1 MNNRNIGDKAMAI
14 DLGQLPGT
22 SSNRILTRKNP
33 PEIDSM
39 TCSNQT
45 ISLGTLPPAR
55 ESNRLSRPQP
65 FSRPMLASIM
75 MNRAITVLRCPC
87 DREEEKRRREEKK
100 RRREE
105 EKKRRREEEGPVSG
119 MNGMKKIR
127 EEEKKRR
134 VSFHLLS

>member
-1 MNNRNIGDKAMAI
+1 MSVDVPMEMRSKVSLTSSFRPLNRLSRLMPTMNNRNIGDKAMAI

-65 FSRPMLASIM
+65 FSRPILASM
-75 MNRAITVLRCPC
+75 MMSSAMAVLRLPR
-87 DREEEKRRREEKK
+87 DRE
-100 RRREE
+100 
-105 EKKRRREEEGPVSG
+105 
-119 MNGMKKIR
+119 
-127 EEEKKRR
+127 
-134 VSFHLLS
+134 FHLLG

>member
-1 MNNRNIGDKAMAI
+1 MSVDVPMEMRSKVSLTSSFRPLNRLSRLMPTMNNRNIGDKAMAI

-33 PEIDSM
+33 PEIDSI

-65 FSRPMLASIM
+65 FSRPILASM
-75 MNRAITVLRCPC
+75 MMSSAMAVLRLPR
-87 DREEEKRRREEKK
+87 DKE
-100 RRREE
+100 
-105 EKKRRREEEGPVSG
+105 
-119 MNGMKKIR
+119 
-127 EEEKKRR
+127 
-134 VSFHLLS
+134 FHLLG